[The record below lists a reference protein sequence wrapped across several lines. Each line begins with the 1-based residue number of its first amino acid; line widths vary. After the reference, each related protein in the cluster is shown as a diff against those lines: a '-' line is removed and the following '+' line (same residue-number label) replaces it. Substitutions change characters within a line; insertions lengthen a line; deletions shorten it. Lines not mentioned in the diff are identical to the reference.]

1 MMIPNIV
8 KTSFYTRNITNV
20 DPRLRCTNLNLMM
33 EALPITGTFAISS
46 VSMGIRKEAE
56 IIRGEFATKIA
67 SHRFKEKDI
76 PRRLLLVIAT
86 LITTVCGPNT
96 SPFLFLLTL
105 GASNIAL
112 FVGIP

>member
-1 MMIPNIV
+1 
-8 KTSFYTRNITNV
+8 
-20 DPRLRCTNLNLMM
+20 MM
-33 EALPITGTFAISS
+33 EAPPSKRNSAIIS

-56 IIRGEFATKIA
+56 IIRGEFVTKTA

-105 GASNIAL
+105 GAGNIAL